1 MFNLE
6 KLYITNNN
14 LKNLNGLDNCQM
26 LKTLCVY
33 KNKISDFNSMLLIL
47 GDLRL
52 LEELDIE
59 ENPVNQERSNPIQ
72 EI

>member
-1 MFNLE
+1 
-6 KLYITNNN
+6 
-14 LKNLNGLDNCQM
+14 M

-33 KNKISDFNSMLLIL
+33 KNKITDFNSMLLIL

-52 LEELDIE
+52 LEDLDID
-59 ENPVNQERSNPIQ
+59 ENPVNQQRQNPLS